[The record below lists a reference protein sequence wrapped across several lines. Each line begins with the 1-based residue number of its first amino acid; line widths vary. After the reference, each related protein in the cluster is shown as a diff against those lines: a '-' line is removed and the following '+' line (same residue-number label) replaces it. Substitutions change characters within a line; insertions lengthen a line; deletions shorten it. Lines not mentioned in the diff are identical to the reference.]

1 MSETQKC
8 LVCGAELPSNSLDA
22 HCVACSAKTA
32 LGQPPGNPGAPP
44 STSDTPA
51 SDPATHARSAPT
63 EEASEPGPSS
73 TIRVEIVTAKPGD
86 RIGHYKLLQQ
96 IGEGGCGVVYMA
108 DQEEPVR
115 RRVALKIIKLGMDT
129 RNVIARFDAER
140 QALAMMDHPNIAK
153 ALDAGATQ
161 TGRPYYVME
170 LVRGVKI
177 TSYCDQQKLSTRQRL
192 DLFIH
197 VCQAVQ
203 HAHQKGVIHRDIKP
217 SNILITEQDGAPMP
231 KIIDFGI
238 AKATTDQRL
247 ADKTLFTAF
256 EQFLGTPA
264 YMSPE
269 QAGLGGM
276 DIDTRS
282 DIYSLGVLLY
292 ELLTGHPPFDSEKF
306 ARSALDEIMR
316 VIREEEPPRPS
327 TRLTTLTEQELT
339 TVAQRRQIESARLPK
354 LVRGD
359 LDGIVMKALDK
370 DRRRRYDTANGLAHD
385 LQRFVGN
392 EPVVARPPSTVY
404 RILKFAHRNKLAFGA
419 SAAVVAALIIGF
431 GFSTWSLIKER
442 HARQLAAAEASK
454 SEQVAKFLGEMLKGV
469 NPANAKG
476 RDTTILREILDEAAR
491 RVARDLHNQPDVEA
505 ELRSVIG
512 WVYNQIGEANAA
524 AAMHREAAEIWKKR
538 GDSLRAMESLN
549 ELGLAGLRS
558 GNLVEA
564 ETAFREAL
572 AMKKTLRSADH
583 IQVVGLLHW
592 MRQLLVKRAE
602 CV

>member
-1 MSETQKC
+1 
-8 LVCGAELPSNSLDA
+8 
-22 HCVACSAKTA
+22 
-32 LGQPPGNPGAPP
+32 
-44 STSDTPA
+44 
-51 SDPATHARSAPT
+51 
-63 EEASEPGPSS
+63 
-73 TIRVEIVTAKPGD
+73 
-86 RIGHYKLLQQ
+86 
-96 IGEGGCGVVYMA
+96 
-108 DQEEPVR
+108 
-115 RRVALKIIKLGMDT
+115 
-129 RNVIARFDAER
+129 
-140 QALAMMDHPNIAK
+140 
-153 ALDAGATQ
+153 
-161 TGRPYYVME
+161 ME

-177 TSYCDQQKLSTRQRL
+177 TTYCDQQKLSTRQRL
-192 DLFIH
+192 DLFIQ

-203 HAHQKGVIHRDIKP
+203 HAHQKGIIHRDIKP
-217 SNILITEQDGAPMP
+217 SNILVTEQDGAPTP

-247 ADKTLFTAF
+247 TDKTLFTAF

-404 RILKFAHRNKLAFGA
+404 RILKFAHRNKLAFAAG
-419 SAAVVAALIIGF
+419 AVVMLAVSLGLGI
-431 GFSTWSLIKER
+431 STWSLIKER

-538 GDSLRAMESLN
+538 GDALRAMESLN

-602 CV
+602 CVQAEALHREALAIRLKLPGSGYPDAVALLADLGEKLRCQGKFSDAERAFREALTEAKAQAGSEHPSLYRILMHIALACSREGKSTEARQVLRELVALKEKMMLRLKLYESGLPYRERE